1 MGILLVSSPVTTGTR
16 LSAPAKPNTIVT
28 GPLSLSAP
36 AAAGVGRFEAIIY
49 TVAMV
54 DLRGGDR
61 RSLPSPRPA
70 WPLGVPSECFFGY
83 PGGPGTGPGRPI
95 SRRGAAD
102 RWDPPRNPRPAGGPG
117 SGASACC
124 WGS

>member
-49 TVAMV
+49 TVAM
-54 DLRGGDR
+54 DHLRGGDR
-61 RSLPSPRPA
+61 RSLLSPSSRVAARSAGHDLESFLMHVLIAQSVNRMAPPA
-70 WPLGVPSECFFGY
+70 FWLAIG
-83 PGGPGTGPGRPI
+83 
-95 SRRGAAD
+95 
-102 RWDPPRNPRPAGGPG
+102 
-117 SGASACC
+117 
-124 WGS
+124 